1 MHSKDKILIHD
12 KNGNVTGG
20 FAITSLLPLITA
32 IAGPVFEK
40 ILGKGMA
47 DHISCGSASGG
58 GVKYKLRKT
67 HGKGTFEDVVE
78 VLKLGN
84 PFGMGSGSHGGAAG
98 FGAVSHGGNGVY
110 QVPHVQGGSMNDV
123 YGFPIQYG
131 EVSYPHGG
139 AAGFGAI
146 GFGSRAVSSGGANKK
161 KKHHPKKPTVKKG
174 GFAVDQ
180 LHSNNYSGF
189 NPTYTKA
196 MFPVNL
202 A

>member
-47 DHISCGSASGG
+47 DHISCGSGRH
-58 GVKYKLRKT
+58 KLRKT

-78 VLKLGN
+78 ALKLGN
-84 PFGMGSGSHGGAAG
+84 PFGMGAAG
-98 FGAVSHGGNGVY
+98 FGAVSSGGAY
-110 QVPHVQGGSMNDV
+110 QVPHVQGAGSMNDV

-139 AAGFGAI
+139 AVSHGAVSSRGAAI
-146 GFGSRAVSSGGANKK
+146 GFGGNKK
-161 KKHHPKKPTVKKG
+161 KKHHPRKPTVKKG

-189 NPTYTKA
+189 NPAYTKA